1 MVRRYLT
8 GMNFLDSILPQ
19 NREARL
25 RYLDADFEI
34 LREGEFVR
42 CAVTGEPIR
51 LDNLRYWNVSR
62 QEAFRSPE
70 VAFSQFLKP
79 VVR

>member
-1 MVRRYLT
+1 MRRYLT
-8 GMNFLDSILPQ
+8 AMNFLESILPQ
-19 NREARL
+19 HREARL

-42 CAVTGEPIR
+42 CAVTGEQIR

-62 QEAFRSPE
+62 QEAFRSAE
-70 VAFSQFLKP
+70 VAFTQFLGP